1 MVENN
6 VSLKIDEV
14 TSTTSLF
21 LFLDEITIKIKIDL
35 ANKKIEKL
43 KSFFEELI
51 ITSFLKK
58 TIYKIEIN
66 DNIKARLNT
75 ENKDFYNLFLE
86 FIKQYEASLTE
97 IN

>member
-6 VSLKIDEV
+6 VSLKMEEV
-14 TSTTSLF
+14 TSTSLS

-35 ANKKIEKL
+35 VNKKIEKL

-51 ITSFLKK
+51 ITSFLKE
-58 TIYKIEIN
+58 TIYKIDIN
-66 DNIKARLNT
+66 DNIKERLNA

-86 FIKQYEASLTE
+86 FINQYEASLTE

>member
-6 VSLKIDEV
+6 VSLKIEEV
-14 TSTTSLF
+14 TSTSLS
-21 LFLDEITIKIKIDL
+21 LFLDEINIKIKIDL
-35 ANKKIEKL
+35 VNKKIEKL

-51 ITSFLKK
+51 ITSFLKE

-66 DNIKARLNT
+66 DNIKERLNA

-86 FIKQYEASLTE
+86 FITQYEASLTE
-97 IN
+97 IK

>member
-6 VSLKIDEV
+6 VSLKMEEV
-14 TSTTSLF
+14 TSTSLS

-35 ANKKIEKL
+35 VNKKIEKL

-51 ITSFLKK
+51 ITSFLKE

-66 DNIKARLNT
+66 DNIKERLNA

-86 FIKQYEASLTE
+86 FITQYEASLTE

>member
-6 VSLKIDEV
+6 VSLKMEEV
-14 TSTTSLF
+14 TSTSIY
-21 LFLDEITIKIKIDL
+21 LFLDEINIKIKIDL
-35 ANKKIEKL
+35 VNKKIEKL

-51 ITSFLKK
+51 ITSFLKE

-66 DNIKARLNT
+66 DNIKERLNA

-86 FIKQYEASLTE
+86 FINQYEASLTE